1 MGLFFFFFLGFQI
14 FDLAFKS
21 KDYFTVLF
29 PSGIFFFFPPEV
41 DKTWTIRSLKNAEGS

>member
-1 MGLFFFFFLGFQI
+1 MGLFCFVLLLGFQI

-21 KDYFTVLF
+21 KGYFMVLL
-29 PSGIFFFFPPEV
+29 PPGFFFSPEV